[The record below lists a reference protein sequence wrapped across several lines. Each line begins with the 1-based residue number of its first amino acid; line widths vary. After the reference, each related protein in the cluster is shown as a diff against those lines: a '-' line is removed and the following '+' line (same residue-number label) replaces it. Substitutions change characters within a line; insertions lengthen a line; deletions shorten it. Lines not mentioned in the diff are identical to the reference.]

1 MRKYNGLCKVL
12 FGSLLLSFLI
22 MPISLITAADPTTS
36 TLERSAIEDKYK
48 WDLSKMYATQEDW
61 EAHYKKVD
69 SMISEFAGKAGKV
82 GGFTSLRRDEDMRVS
97 ANQALFQR
105 AQTLGVKWG
114 ESSSW
119 FQPELLKIPEDKLLG
134 WLKQPELKVY
144 QHYFDDLLRSKA
156 HILSSREEELLA
168 MSSKATDAS
177 TDVFGLLSNTE
188 LRWRTVKDPEGKE
201 VEITSSSFTSAMQ
214 SKNREFRKAAFE
226 ALMSSFLD
234 VKSTL
239 SATLAGAMERDW
251 FYAKARK
258 YPTSLAGALDAE
270 NLPEGVYNNLVKTVN
285 DHSQLLHRYVAL
297 KKRILKLDKIHFYDL

>member
-214 SKNREFRKAAFE
+214 SKNRDYRRKAFE
-226 ALMSSFLD
+226 ALMGSFLD

-239 SATLAGAMERDW
+239 SAT
-251 FYAKARK
+251 
-258 YPTSLAGALDAE
+258 LAGALDAE

-297 KKRILKLDKIHFYDL
+297 KKRILKLDKIHFYDLRSEE